1 MKSGVGPYEDVCVMG
16 MSEEPETI
24 DIQPVE
30 FKLGPEYRR
39 VAYYAAGTLLLL
51 PIVVAALPHLI
62 GIPGDELPD
71 VTTRIIFPAV
81 TGSLIAALLCLWV
94 HHWRLRVDE
103 EGIHRRRF
111 VRWQSW
117 PWSDFAEGHVL
128 REGDRVTFTFPDS
141 AIGNGVLTLALLKD
155 DDTKRIMELIDGVW
169 QAPSMPD
176 VPDELRLSV
185 GSNPL
190 RRREIVL
197 TPNGLE
203 SDWTGRMRSCRW
215 DEVQEVSL
223 ERTTHSQQG
232 FERLCLSLP
241 DKDLE
246 LRVIKQQG
254 NRRPNWVGA
263 DAREIVAFLMNHV
276 PEERFR
282 VAALHGPANSLADFD
297 ARIART
303 AKGERESR
311 KIAWIV
317 VGGFAAFGVWLAV
330 KAASFSNP
338 LEDLSPGLK
347 VLVVVTMLLV
357 AAGPVLMVGIVLTT
371 PRAWRKRRREL
382 EAERERFLEEHQAE
396 MEGAEG

>member
-30 FKLGPEYRR
+30 FKLAPEYRR
-39 VAYYAAGTLLLL
+39 VAYYTAGTLLLV
-51 PIVVAALPHLI
+51 PIFAAALPHLI

-128 REGDRVTFTFPDS
+128 REGDWVTFTFPDS
-141 AIGNGVLTLALLKD
+141 AIGNGALTLALLKG
-155 DDTKRIMELIDGVW
+155 DDTKRIIELIDGVW
-169 QAPSMPD
+169 KPPPMPETASQLHVRVLKGLRILGEIHLASGKIETEWD
-176 VPDELRLSV
+176 GRIHAYRWEELR
-185 GSNPL
+185 G
-190 RRREIVL
+190 
-197 TPNGLE
+197 
-203 SDWTGRMRSCRW
+203 
-215 DEVQEVSL
+215 VSL

-282 VAALHGPANSLADFD
+282 VAALHGPANSLADFE

-317 VGGFAAFGVWLAV
+317 VGAFAAFGVWLAV
-330 KAASFSNP
+330 KAAPFSNP

-371 PRAWRKRRREL
+371 PRTFRKRRREL
-382 EAERERFLEEHQAE
+382 EAERERFLEEHRAE

>member
-357 AAGPVLMVGIVLTT
+357 TAGPVLMVGIVLNA

-382 EAERERFLEEHQAE
+382 EAERERFLEEHRAE